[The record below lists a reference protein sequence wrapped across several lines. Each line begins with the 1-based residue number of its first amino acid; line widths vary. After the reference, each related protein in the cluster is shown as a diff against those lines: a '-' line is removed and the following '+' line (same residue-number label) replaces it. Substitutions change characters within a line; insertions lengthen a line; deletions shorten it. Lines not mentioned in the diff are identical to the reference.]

1 MPKRRREDFV
11 YEPGE
16 AVPRD
21 VTRVVVPGSVTV
33 LPDEA
38 FRENRS
44 LEEVVFEEGV
54 VEIGG
59 RAFFGCKSLRHLR
72 FPSTLVK
79 IGNVAFAGCTSLR
92 ELNLPEGI
100 TQIGYGAFGRLSSL
114 ERIRLPST
122 LNVVAASA
130 FQSCVSLRDVIFPER
145 IRSIR
150 DRAFRGCESL
160 ESIVLP
166 STLNAIGHM
175 AFGDCLSLRTVE
187 LRGGIQTILHQAFDN
202 CDLLDCIRVP
212 CTALVITGNGEGL
225 IFSLVKDGFTP
236 QVSHN
241 KQVIA
246 SECFNSILSAE
257 MSEVETAIVRVLG
270 EEFMQSMHFWQE
282 DSEYD
287 EWDEKCQRLRA
298 LLAPHERRHKAE
310 IASLLELRLWKTEME
325 NVGYELDS
333 RTRAECRPARG
344 VEMVQENVLSF
355 LHFL

>member
-1 MPKRRREDFV
+1 MSKSRREDFV

-21 VTRVVVPGSVTV
+21 VTRVVVPGSVRV
-33 LPDEA
+33 LLQDG
-38 FRENRS
+38 FKGNRS
-44 LEEVVFEEGV
+44 LEEVVLEEGV
-54 VEIGG
+54 VEVGQLAFIG
-59 RAFFGCKSLRHLR
+59 CSSLRHLD
-72 FPSTLVK
+72 FPSTLLK
-79 IGNVAFAGCTSLR
+79 INWEALRGCTSLR

-100 TQIGYGAFGRLSSL
+100 TKIGPGAFGGLSSL